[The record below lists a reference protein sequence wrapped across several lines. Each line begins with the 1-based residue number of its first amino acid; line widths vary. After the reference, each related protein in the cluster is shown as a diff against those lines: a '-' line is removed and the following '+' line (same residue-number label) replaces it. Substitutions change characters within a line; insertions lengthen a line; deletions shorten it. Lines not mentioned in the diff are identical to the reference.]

1 LVDCSKRESTF
12 QQVAR
17 RHFQEIIVADG
28 SRWLMT
34 PEEELARII
43 IGVSLTVF
51 LFWFGAYLE
60 TLRKRM
66 MTKVAV
72 LLDKPEEV
80 SEVK

>member
-1 LVDCSKRESTF
+1 
-12 QQVAR
+12 
-17 RHFQEIIVADG
+17 
-28 SRWLMT
+28 MT